1 MGAVATS
8 LIPAADATLAAWHA
22 MIRARDTGG
31 LPALLAADAVFRS
44 PVAHKPYA
52 GAPAVALILQTAEQ
66 VFSNFTYH
74 RSFVS
79 DDGQSVVLEFSAD
92 VGDGEQ
98 KRALKGIDM
107 IRFGADGKIVE
118 FEVMVRP
125 ASGVQALGEA
135 MGARLTG
142 RV

>member
-1 MGAVATS
+1 MSTAAMPLS
-8 LIPAADATLAAWHA
+8 PAAEATLAAWHA
-22 MIRARDTGG
+22 MICSRDTSG
-31 LPALLAADAVFRS
+31 LPALLAPDAVFRS

-66 VFSNFTYH
+66 VFSNFAYH
-74 RSFVS
+74 RTLVS
-79 DDGQSVVLEFSAD
+79 EDGQSVVLEFSAD
-92 VGDGEQ
+92 VGD
-98 KRALKGIDM
+98 KSLKGIDM

-135 MGARLTG
+135 MAARLTG
-142 RV
+142 RM

>member
-1 MGAVATS
+1 MTAAAS
-8 LIPAADATLAAWHA
+8 LTPAAEATLAAWHA
-22 MIRARDTGG
+22 MIRSRDTST

-44 PVAHKPYA
+44 PVANKPYA
-52 GAPAVALILQTAEQ
+52 GAAAVALILQTAEK
-66 VFSNFTYH
+66 VFANFAYH

-79 DDGQSVVLEFSAD
+79 EDGHSVVLEFSAE
-92 VGDGEQ
+92 VGD
-98 KRALKGIDM
+98 KSLKGIDM

-125 ASGVQALGEA
+125 ATGVQALGEA
-135 MGARLTG
+135 MGARLMG